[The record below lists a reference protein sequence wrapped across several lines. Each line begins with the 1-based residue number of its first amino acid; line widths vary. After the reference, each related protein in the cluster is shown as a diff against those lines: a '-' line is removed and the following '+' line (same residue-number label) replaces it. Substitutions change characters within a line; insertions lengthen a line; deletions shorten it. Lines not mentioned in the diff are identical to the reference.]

1 MKNISIP
8 ANRPA
13 LAYQVQQ
20 CAAGGGKPLKR
31 RREPRGGVAR
41 RHQPGTN
48 GALRHLPAR
57 IHAFTVLQHGK
68 RRVREPP
75 DLIGGPARSALP
87 VQFETLVNPGSTP
100 SRAGCGGRPEKP
112 ERGTVAETYV
122 SGVAGRYA
130 TALLEL
136 AREAGA
142 IDAVKADL
150 DRFGA
155 LIAESDD
162 LKRLVRSPVFSSEE
176 QEHAVAAVLD
186 KVGIG
191 GLASNFFKT
200 VAANRRLFAVEAIMR
215 AFDALVSVERGEVVA
230 EVTVAQPL
238 SDAHAATLKGALDQM
253 TGKSVQLAVT
263 VDPSLLGGLKVKIGS
278 RLVDA
283 SLKTKLNSIR
293 TAMKEVR

>member
-1 MKNISIP
+1 M
-8 ANRPA
+8 
-13 LAYQVQQ
+13 
-20 CAAGGGKPLKR
+20 
-31 RREPRGGVAR
+31 
-41 RHQPGTN
+41 
-48 GALRHLPAR
+48 
-57 IHAFTVLQHGK
+57 
-68 RRVREPP
+68 
-75 DLIGGPARSALP
+75 
-87 VQFETLVNPGSTP
+87 
-100 SRAGCGGRPEKP
+100 
-112 ERGTVAETYV
+112 AETYV

-130 TALLEL
+130 TALFEL

-162 LKRLVRSPVFSSEE
+162 LKRLVRSPVFSSED
-176 QEHAVAAVLD
+176 QERAVAAVLA
-186 KVGIG
+186 KAGIG
-191 GLASNFFKT
+191 GLAGNFFKT
-200 VAANRRLFAVEAIMR
+200 VAANRRLFAIEAIIR
-215 AFDALVSVERGEVVA
+215 AFDALVSAEKGEIVA

-253 TGKSVQLAVT
+253 TGKSVQLAVE

>member
-1 MKNISIP
+1 M
-8 ANRPA
+8 
-13 LAYQVQQ
+13 
-20 CAAGGGKPLKR
+20 
-31 RREPRGGVAR
+31 
-41 RHQPGTN
+41 
-48 GALRHLPAR
+48 
-57 IHAFTVLQHGK
+57 
-68 RRVREPP
+68 
-75 DLIGGPARSALP
+75 
-87 VQFETLVNPGSTP
+87 
-100 SRAGCGGRPEKP
+100 
-112 ERGTVAETYV
+112 AETYV

-130 TALLEL
+130 TALFEL
-136 AREAGA
+136 ARESGA

-162 LKRLVRSPVFSSEE
+162 FKRLVRSPVFSSAE

-186 KVGIG
+186 AAGIG
-191 GLASNFFKT
+191 GLAANFFKT
-200 VAANRRLFAVEAIMR
+200 VASNRRLFAVEAIIR
-215 AFDALVSVERGEVVA
+215 GFEALVAAEKGEVVA

-238 SDAHAATLKGALDQM
+238 SDAHAATLKDALDQM
-253 TGKSVQLAVT
+253 TGKHVQIAVS